1 MAEWIALGV
10 LLSPLAWKVIQLR
23 VFQFDKGFVHMEFG
37 KPLEK
42 SSKPKTKSIEKKTR
56 KQVSH

>member
-37 KPLEK
+37 KPVQKNPKATNKAVEK
-42 SSKPKTKSIEKKTR
+42 RTR

>member
-23 VFQFDKGFVHMEFG
+23 VFQFDKGFVYMEFG

-42 SSKPKTKSIEKKTR
+42 RSKPTAKPIVKKPR